1 MKQKNIFYNADYQIN
16 IYYFSSCRTNLCH
29 TNLCD
34 LEKSCTFAANFTHN
48 PYESIT
54 ERLAWLTLLN
64 TQDNVSEDTLQ
75 RGIDD
80 LINENTAL
88 FIQQTEQLTPYQ
100 LNFLYAMLD
109 GVNADFGKTEI
120 REQYQLGTYSNI
132 ARIKGALID
141 KELID
146 SQAGNKVVFA
156 DPVFALWLRR
166 NKR

>member
-1 MKQKNIFYNADYQIN
+1 MKQKNTFYNVDYQIN
-16 IYYFSSCRTNLCH
+16 IYYLSSCRTNLCH

-64 TQDNVSEDTLQ
+64 TQ
-75 RGIDD
+75 
-80 LINENTAL
+80 
-88 FIQQTEQLTPYQ
+88 
-100 LNFLYAMLD
+100 
-109 GVNADFGKTEI
+109 
-120 REQYQLGTYSNI
+120 YQLGTYSNI
-132 ARIKGALID
+132 ARIKGALIE

-146 SQAGNKVVFA
+146 TQAGNKVVFA